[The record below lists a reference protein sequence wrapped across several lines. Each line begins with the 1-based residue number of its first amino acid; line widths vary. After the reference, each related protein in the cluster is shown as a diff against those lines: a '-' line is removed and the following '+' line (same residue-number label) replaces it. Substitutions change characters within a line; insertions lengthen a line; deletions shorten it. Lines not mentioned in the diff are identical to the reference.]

1 MLGDKNPAKAGAAMS
16 AMLKMRKISIKD
28 LKEAYDRA

>member
-1 MLGDKNPAKAGAAMS
+1 MNPAKAGAAMN
-16 AMLKMRKISIKD
+16 AMLKMRKINIRD